1 MIIWQKIHNMIRT
14 ILLMTMLLTLT
25 PIVNV
30 AQSDKYVSFKG
41 SDMPQFFRN
50 SDAGNCFVFAN
61 YIIKTDHID
70 ADGDNISVFRR
81 SPSTNAKSAC
91 SVKGTPYL
99 RVPDEDNNSFYGMY
113 EKYLFV
119 DSGTSVDSRGLD
131 IYDLTSRKKIFSDG
145 YMNDAKLVG
154 DRFLI
159 FDAPTDKK
167 GPIKA
172 CPQAAKWKREG
183 GGVGWLQ
190 SQQLDLQTFK
200 KTTIGAVHCY
210 YME

>member
-1 MIIWQKIHNMIRT
+1 MIRT
-14 ILLMTMLLTLT
+14 IFLMTLLLSLT
-25 PIVNV
+25 PIVSV
-30 AQSDKYVSFKG
+30 AQSDKYVAVKG
-41 SDMPQFFRN
+41 SETPQFSRS
-50 SDAGNCFVFAN
+50 SDAGNCFVFAD
-61 YIIKTDHID
+61 YIVKTDHID
-70 ADGDNISVFRR
+70 ADGDNISVFKR

-99 RVPDEDNNSFYGMY
+99 RVLDADNNSFYGIY

-131 IYDLTSRKKIFSDG
+131 VYDLVSRKSMVSEG
-145 YMNDAKLVG
+145 YMNDAKLLKG
-154 DRFLI
+154 RFLV

-172 CPQAAKWKREG
+172 CPQAAKWKRQG

-190 SQQLDLQTFK
+190 SHQLDLQTLK
-200 KTTIGAVHCY
+200 KTTIGTLRCY

>member
-1 MIIWQKIHNMIRT
+1 MIRS
-14 ILLMTMLLTLT
+14 ILLLTLLAST
-25 PIVNV
+25 GIVST
-30 AQSDKYVSFKG
+30 AQPDKYVAVKG
-41 SDMPQFFRN
+41 SETPQFSRY
-50 SDAGNCFVFAN
+50 SEAGNCFVFAG
-61 YIIKTDHID
+61 YIVKTDHID
-70 ADGDNISVFRR
+70 ADGDNISVFKR
-81 SPSTNAKSAC
+81 SPSTTAKSAC
-91 SVKGTPYL
+91 SAKGAAYL
-99 RVPDEDNNSFYGMY
+99 RVPDEDNNSFYGVY